1 LSHASCQFAI
11 ATAII
16 IGVRHLAAA
25 ARTRTR
31 TRKSSAHKF
40 ATRSFYFENKLIL
53 NTFAN
58 NLP

>member
-1 LSHASCQFAI
+1 MRVCQFAI
-11 ATAII
+11 AV
-16 IGVRHLAAA
+16 IGVRHLAVA
-25 ARTRTR
+25 ARTSA
-31 TRKSSAHKF
+31 RKSSAHKF